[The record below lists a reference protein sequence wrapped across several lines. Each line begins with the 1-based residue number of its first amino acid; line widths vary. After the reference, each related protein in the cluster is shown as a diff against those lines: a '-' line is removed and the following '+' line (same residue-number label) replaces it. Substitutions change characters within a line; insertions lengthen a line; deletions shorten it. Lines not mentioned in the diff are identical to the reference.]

1 MKKQISDPHTCRV
14 MAPAAMARRCSCNS
28 VPISAVKVEKVVSP
42 PRKPVMISSR
52 HSGARPGMALNTPS
66 ESPMRNPPRK
76 LAATVPS
83 GIAGKMELYFQNT
96 MYVIFKMMGFYI
108 EVERTTSNG
117 RIDVLIKTN
126 NYIYILELKLDGSV
140 NEALQQIDT
149 KNYAAPFANDKR
161 KLYKIG
167 INFSSK
173 IRGIEEWK
181 IE

>member
-1 MKKQISDPHTCRV
+1 
-14 MAPAAMARRCSCNS
+14 
-28 VPISAVKVEKVVSP
+28 
-42 PRKPVMISSR
+42 
-52 HSGARPGMALNTPS
+52 
-66 ESPMRNPPRK
+66 
-76 LAATVPS
+76 
-83 GIAGKMELYFQNT
+83 
-96 MYVIFKMMGFYI
+96 MYVIFKMMGFYT

-126 NYIYILELKLDGSV
+126 NYIYILELKLDGSAD
-140 NEALQQIDT
+140 EALQQIDT
-149 KNYAAPFANDKR
+149 KKYAAPFANDKR